1 MSFCIGGYK
10 RRRRLSGIASYFYL
24 VFALEKLEREGLLHL
39 VLLHFISKRGYL
51 FFIFFFTF
59 WDGTDWMI
67 PRTGQISTAT
77 VAVQHET

>member
-51 FFIFFFTF
+51 FSFSSSLFGMQRI
-59 WDGTDWMI
+59 G
-67 PRTGQISTAT
+67 
-77 VAVQHET
+77 